1 MNFTLAGLKLA
12 LVIFLSP
19 QFVSVSMSAPVTSD
33 GHEAK
38 HSKALTKVDTLGM
51 YYPGIPEGGS

>member
-19 QFVSVSMSAPVTSD
+19 QFISVSMSAPIASG
-33 GHEAK
+33 GHEDK